1 MQSLRTDNERLHLEQ
16 EKIMKS
22 LSDRQNQRNR
32 NHSQEKENRTESHR
46 QQDECLVFEGGQT
59 GNEEESNN
67 VSVRR
72 G

>member
-1 MQSLRTDNERLHLEQ
+1 
-16 EKIMKS
+16 MKS